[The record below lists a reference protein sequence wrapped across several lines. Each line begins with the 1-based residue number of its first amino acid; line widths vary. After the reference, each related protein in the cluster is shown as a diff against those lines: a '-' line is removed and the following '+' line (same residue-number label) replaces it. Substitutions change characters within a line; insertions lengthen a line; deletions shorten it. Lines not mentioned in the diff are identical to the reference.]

1 MKSRIQSYEIDI
13 QKLNDTLESVYKR
26 YGELLQSVANTTHT
40 ATIPPVNDDGHES
53 SPERSRHSSSSL
65 SPQRRSRI
73 SRSEKA
79 IDTSELHDTSHSVA
93 LSTTLLPPTGYITE
107 EEAMKRLQQ
116 QKEKLIY
123 KFNKRF
129 NKQEAGFA
137 IERDQIM
144 QLVKA
149 QCHEVAE
156 EAQKLVEMKRDLVW
170 QQAQYN
176 DAVAE
181 MSMRSPSV
189 FSTPARTVNASGNVS
204 FMSTSGPRG
213 TSRSTGRSG
222 GSGGSGSGNRSQ
234 SHGYTVDP
242 TYSTV
247 TPSTVNASN
256 IHAPSSSSP
265 IATPTAATNDPV
277 SYSSSLPRPAP
288 FPNVLSS
295 SINSLSSAV
304 QSIREANQAIT
315 HQQPPAPIPRTVA
328 QQSFAAAT
336 NKDKMR
342 ESLTSVTSSITASV
356 VPSSAP
362 QQYQQHRIYPEMLSP
377 ELTKKLVEG
386 LSSRDPNFIA
396 MTNSNSGR
404 YAVNPPPSPPP
415 AVPVHLGNGIHTTTN
430 SFTR

>member
-40 ATIPPVNDDGHES
+40 ATIPPVNDDDGNES

-79 IDTSELHDTSHSVA
+79 IDTSELHDTSHTHSMTYSA
-93 LSTTLLPPTGYITE
+93 TLPPPTGYITE
-107 EEAMKRLQQ
+107 EESMKRLQQ

-222 GSGGSGSGNRSQ
+222 GSGGSGSGNR
-234 SHGYTVDP
+234 

-256 IHAPSSSSP
+256 RHAPSSSSP
-265 IATPTAATNDPV
+265 IATPTVATNDPV
-277 SYSSSLPRPAP
+277 SFSSSLPRPAP

-415 AVPVHLGNGIHTTTN
+415 AVPVHLGSGIHTTTN